1 MTDIFK
7 GIITA
12 DGKKRQLPYN
22 AVFGTPASDP
32 TLSLEGA
39 FADSKAVGDRFKE
52 VNAETDSLKE
62 DITNFVENGEY
73 LLANLWELGSFDG
86 TTGID
91 SPSTKRIVTK
101 KTVLNASSV
110 TVIPEKDYQ
119 VFIGYFVGTN
129 WNIVGWKTSEYTF
142 KPVYGAE
149 YRFLFEK
156 ITKEDVPSV
165 PEYASKIK
173 IKITES
179 YAEKTFS
186 KVNTTNNN
194 ATNALKF
201 IKQIAEIKRIAVSDE
216 VLRKNM
222 AKSML
227 NDGTLISDNDRWVS
241 DFINI
246 DGQVIK
252 EIYAAS
258 AISIAEGRTAL
269 VSFYSDANENSFI
282 SCVPTSKGIVDA
294 GNWRYIDSVIVPDDA
309 KFIRLAGANYPKY
322 YNKLV
327 YEISEIIEKYKKE
340 PYTDDTIYF
349 KIHVNKSFPNDNST
363 DMSEQDTYADSWT
376 WCALRLPASY
386 TQYGKP
392 CKLAVFC
399 HGAGEAGIIDGD
411 TDTAVAFKRDSEE
424 FVQAGY
430 AVFDIT
436 GSNQEYFQHMG
447 SMRSMSAYKK
457 AYEYI
462 VDHYNVEREIYVMG
476 QSMGGLAALN
486 FCQFNKNIVRACAVA
501 YPVTDLKGQAW
512 DMPWFGLSS
521 SDPTRVALAR
531 EYNFNSY
538 ETYKTSG
545 NISDLVYEEEKVK
558 GFSPIDNDS
567 IYVDGVRYNGFPCP
581 VKIIHGT
588 SDSTVNYES
597 SVRLINAIK
606 SRGGFAEIRTVSG
619 LTHTIYSWLR
629 HEMLLFINRF

>member
-1 MTDIFK
+1 MAESILKIHTQNGDIPV
-7 GIITA
+7 GYPGLA
-12 DGKKRQLPYN
+12 DKPIADK
-22 AVFGTPASDP
+22 
-32 TLSLEGA
+32 TLSEEGA
-39 FADSKAVGDRFKE
+39 FADSKAVGDKFKE
-52 VNAETDSLKE
+52 VKVETDSLKE

>member
-1 MTDIFK
+1 MADTFK

-12 DGKKRQLPYN
+12 DGKKRQLPYRN
-22 AVFGTPASDP
+22 VIETPVSDE
-32 TLSLEGA
+32 TLSIQGA

-52 VNAETDSLKE
+52 VNAETSSLKE
-62 DITNFVENGEY
+62 DLTNFAKNGEY
-73 LLANLWELGSFDG
+73 LLVNSWELGAFDG
-86 TTGID
+86 STGID
-91 SPSTKRIVTK
+91 RPSTKRIITK

-110 TVIPEKDYQ
+110 TVVLEKDYR

-129 WNIVGWKTSEYTF
+129 WNIIGWKTDEYTF
-142 KPVYGAE
+142 EPVYGAE
-149 YRFLFEK
+149 YRFQFVK
-156 ITKEDVPSV
+156 ITEEDVPSV
-165 PEYASKIK
+165 SEYASKIK
-173 IKITES
+173 IKMTES
-179 YAEKTFS
+179 YAEKAFS
-186 KVNTTNNN
+186 KANTANDN
-194 ATNALKF
+194 ATNALKA
-201 IKQIAEIKRIAVSDE
+201 IKQIAEIKKITVSDE
-216 VLRKNM
+216 VLRKNI

-227 NDGTLISDNDRWVS
+227 NDGTLISYDGCWVS

-246 DGQVIK
+246 DGKFIK

-282 SCVPTSKGIVDA
+282 SCIPTSEGIVDG
-294 GNWRYIDSVIVPDDA
+294 GNWRYIDSVTVPDDA
-309 KFIRLAGANYPKY
+309 KFIRLAGANYTKY

-327 YEISEIIEKYKKE
+327 YEIVERYKKE
-340 PYTDDTIYF
+340 PYADDTIYF
-349 KIHVNKSFPNDNST
+349 KIHVNKNFPNDNST
-363 DMSEQDTYADSWT
+363 EMSEQDTYSDSWT

-436 GSNQEYFQHMG
+436 GNNQEYFQHMG

-476 QSMGGLAALN
+476 QSMGGLTALN

-512 DMPWFGLSS
+512 DMPWFDSS
-521 SDPTRVALAR
+521 SNDPTRVALAR

-545 NISDLVYEEEKVK
+545 NILDLVYEEEKVK

-619 LTHTIYSWLR
+619 LAHTIYSWLR

>member
-1 MTDIFK
+1 MAESILKIHTQNGDVPV
-7 GIITA
+7 GYPGLA
-12 DGKKRQLPYN
+12 DKPI
-22 AVFGTPASDP
+22 SDK
-32 TLSLEGA
+32 TLSKEGA

-62 DITNFVENGEY
+62 DLTNFAKNGEY
-73 LLANLWELGSFDG
+73 LLVNSWELGAFDG
-86 TTGID
+86 STGID
-91 SPSTKRIVTK
+91 RPSTKRIITK
-101 KTVLNASSV
+101 KTVLNVSSV
-110 TVIPEKDYQ
+110 TVVLEKDYR

-129 WNIVGWKTSEYTF
+129 WNIIGWKTDEYTF
-142 KPVYGAE
+142 EPVYGAE
-149 YRFLFEK
+149 YRFQFGK
-156 ITKEDVPSV
+156 ITEEDVPSV
-165 PEYASKIK
+165 SEYASKIK
-173 IKITES
+173 IKMTES
-179 YAEKTFS
+179 YAEKAFS
-186 KVNTTNNN
+186 KANTANDN
-194 ATNALKF
+194 ATNALKA
-201 IKQIAEIKRIAVSDE
+201 IKQIAEIKKITVSDE
-216 VLRKNM
+216 VLRKNI

-227 NDGTLISDNDRWVS
+227 NDGTLISYDGCWVS

-246 DGQVIK
+246 DGKFIK

-282 SCVPTSKGIVDA
+282 SCIPTSEGIVDG
-294 GNWRYIDSVIVPDDA
+294 GNWRYIDSVTVPDDA
-309 KFIRLAGANYPKY
+309 KFIRLAGANYTKY

-327 YEISEIIEKYKKE
+327 YEIVERYKKE
-340 PYTDDTIYF
+340 PYADDTIYF
-349 KIHVNKSFPNDNST
+349 KIHVNKNFPNDNST
-363 DMSEQDTYADSWT
+363 EMSEQDTYSDSWT

-436 GSNQEYFQHMG
+436 GNNQEYFQHMG

-476 QSMGGLAALN
+476 QSMGGLTALN

-512 DMPWFGLSS
+512 DMPWFDSS
-521 SDPTRVALAR
+521 SNDPTRVALAR

-545 NISDLVYEEEKVK
+545 NILDLVYEEEKVK

-619 LTHTIYSWLR
+619 LAHTIYSWLR